1 PIRLPW
7 RWWTCLQSGKT
18 IVLNFFDVPELVY
31 TTDNFTPAAF
41 VTHASNVKR
50 QDLDRVDLLPRIRY
64 RTLIARDLAPLFGA
78 KKDDVTKS
86 LGILTRVLDG
96 QGLETD
102 SGLHGQRGYRGDYV
116 FMLL

>member
-1 PIRLPW
+1 MTWPIRLPW

-96 QGLETD
+96 QGLET
-102 SGLHGQRGYRGDYV
+102 
-116 FMLL
+116 